1 MSKETIIRAMGAA
14 GYTYDELESSDNW
27 VRFFYDFGTVS
38 FDNWDEVNDW
48 LNGVVF
54 DDHDTAEKV
63 EKILREGAIA

>member
-1 MSKETIIRAMGAA
+1 MSKETIIRAMDAA

-48 LNGVVF
+48 LNGVVE
-54 DDHDTAEKV
+54 DDSDTAEKV
-63 EKILREGAIA
+63 ERILREGAIA

>member
-1 MSKETIIRAMGAA
+1 MSKETIIRAMDAA

-54 DDHDTAEKV
+54 DESDTAEKV
-63 EKILREGAIA
+63 EKILREEAIA